1 MTMTDGDGD
10 DFDPGTTSASIA
22 STPAASLT
30 ESSLH
35 ADADPAL
42 LSRLALIDGQ
52 PLGDRAAA
60 FRQVHDELRQQLE
73 ASDGDAGRSA

>member
-1 MTMTDGDGD
+1 MIDGDGD
-10 DFDPGTTSASIA
+10 DLEPGTTTASVA
-22 STPAASLT
+22 SMPVAPLT

-42 LSRLALIDGQ
+42 LSRLALIDEQ
-52 PLGDRAAA
+52 PLIDRAAA

-73 ASDGDAGRSA
+73 ASDSDPGRTP